1 MEVDG
6 MNYFSENVQKIQ
18 ISGIRRFFNKV
29 DQYPE
34 AISLT
39 VGQPDFKVPLKIKR
53 AMIDAIEKDLTGYTS
68 NIGIIELRRAIS
80 QYLKGFTIDYS
91 PEEICITVGG
101 SEGILAVFMALI
113 NPEDKVLIPSIAYP
127 AYESCVKLIGGKAI
141 SYPLKE
147 DFSIDFI
154 ALEDLIRREKPKVL
168 VVSYPANPT
177 GDTLTKESRD
187 RIFQL
192 IKDEEIILLSD
203 EMYSAL
209 TFEDDYYS
217 LAQKTEIKDRVVVVG
232 GFSKTFSMTGLRI
245 GFVCGSTLI
254 MEQIL
259 KVHQYNVTCAP
270 SIVQWGAYEGITSCL
285 QEAEDMR
292 QEFARRRDYV
302 YGRLKA
308 MGLAVNFPKGAF
320 YIFPSIER
328 LGMKSE
334 DFCERLLKEGQVAVV
349 PGSAFGEGGE
359 GYFRIS
365 FAYSM
370 QQLEEGLNRL
380 EVWLKKSI

>member
-1 MEVDG
+1 MSI
-6 MNYFSENVQKIQ
+6 FSDNVQKIQ

-29 DQYPE
+29 AQHPE

-39 VGQPDFKVPLKIKR
+39 VGQPDFKVPQKIKR
-53 AMIDAIEKDLTGYTS
+53 AMIDAIEKDITGYTS
-68 NIGIIELRRAIS
+68 NIGIIELRSAIS
-80 QYLKGFTIDYS
+80 KYLKTFGIDYGA
-91 PEEICITVGG
+91 EEICITVGG
-101 SEGILAVFMALI
+101 SEGILSTFMALI
-113 NPEDKVLIPSIAYP
+113 NPGDKVIIPSIAYP
-127 AYESCVKLIGGKAI
+127 AYESCVKLLGGRVI
-141 SYPLKE
+141 SYPLLE
-147 DFSIDFI
+147 DFSIDFK
-154 ALEDLIRREKPKVL
+154 ALEDLIEREKPKVL

-187 RIFQL
+187 KIYKL
-192 IKDEEIILLSD
+192 IKEKDIIVLSD

-209 TFEDDYYS
+209 TFEEDYFS
-217 LAQKTEIKDRVVVVG
+217 LAQVSDIKDRIIVVG

-245 GFVCGSTLI
+245 GFVCGSALI
-254 MEQIL
+254 MDQIL

-285 QEAEDMR
+285 QEAEEMR
-292 QEFARRRDYV
+292 LEFSKRRDYV

-308 MGLAVNFPKGAF
+308 IGLEVNYPKGAF
-320 YIFPSIER
+320 YIFPSIKNY
-328 LGMKSE
+328 GMSSE
-334 DFCERLLKEGQVAVV
+334 EFCERLLKEGQVAVV

-365 FAYSM
+365 FAYGM

-380 EVWLKKSI
+380 EDWLKRNM